1 MLLRRVYSCSTFDK
15 NYSTME
21 NNSNMQT
28 ENEEFWKREEKIH
41 RRGKVFGGF
50 LIVTAGSFFLAKELG
65 ADIPQWIFTWK
76 MFLIA
81 VGLMIGVKHKFM
93 HPAWLMLILI
103 GGGFLLGDVY
113 PDIAIKPVLWPSLI
127 IILGLFIMFKPR
139 RKHDKWR
146 RMHDKFH
153 RHRFHHYR
161 HRHGAHGNP
170 FDCEMNTAETDTSE
184 DYIDSTTFMA
194 AVKKNVLSKNF
205 KGGDITNVFGGT
217 ELNLTQ
223 ADFTGK
229 ATLDLTNVFGGTKL
243 LVPANWE
250 IHSDL
255 VSAFGNIEDKRP
267 VHPSTGGETPKILV
281 LKGTTF
287 MGGIEIK
294 SY

>member
-1 MLLRRVYSCSTFDK
+1 
-15 NYSTME
+15 ME
-21 NNSNMQT
+21 NNINTTQPDS
-28 ENEEFWKREEKIH
+28 EEFWRREEKSH

-50 LIVTAGSFFLAKELG
+50 LIVAAGSLFLAKELG
-65 ADIPQWIFTWK
+65 MQIPQWLFTWK

-81 VGLMIGVKHKFM
+81 IGFLIGVKHNFR
-93 HPAWLMLILI
+93 HAGWFFLMLI
-103 GGGFLLGDVY
+103 GGAFLLADIY
-113 PDIAIKPVLWPSLI
+113 PDIAIKPILWPSLV
-127 IILGLFIMFKPR
+127 ILIGLVIMFKPHKNR
-139 RKHDKWR
+139 RDKWQK
-146 RMHDKFH
+146 MHDKFH
-153 RHRFHHYR
+153 QRRYG
-161 HRHGAHGNP
+161 RHGRDGNGNP
-170 FDCEMNTAETDTSE
+170 FDCGMNMVGTDTSE

-194 AVKKNVLSKNF
+194 AIKKNVLSKNF

-223 ADFTGK
+223 ADFTGT

-267 VHPSTGGETPKILV
+267 IESNTSTESPKILI

-294 SY
+294 SF

>member
-1 MLLRRVYSCSTFDK
+1 
-15 NYSTME
+15 ME
-21 NNSNMQT
+21 TNSNIHT
-28 ENEEFWKREEKIH
+28 ENEEFWKQAEKNH

-50 LIVTAGSFFLAKELG
+50 LIVTAGSLFLAKELG
-65 ADIPQWIFTWK
+65 VQIPEWVFTWK

-81 VGLMIGVKHKFM
+81 VGLLIGVKHNFR
-93 HPAWLMLILI
+93 HAGWFFLMLI
-103 GGGFLLGDVY
+103 GGAFLLCDLY
-113 PDIAIKPVLWPSLI
+113 PGIAIRPILWPSLL
-127 IILGLFIMFKPR
+127 ILVGLAMMFKPR
-139 RKHDKWR
+139 RKHRDKWQ

-153 RHRFHHYR
+153 QRHYD
-161 HRHGAHGNP
+161 RHGRWEHRRR
-170 FDCEMNTAETDTSE
+170 FDCDMNIPGTDTSE

-205 KGGDITNVFGGT
+205 KGGDVTNVFGGT

-223 ADFTGK
+223 ADFEGS

-250 IHSDL
+250 INSDL

-267 VHPSTGGETPKILV
+267 VQPKTDDEKPKRLI

>member
-1 MLLRRVYSCSTFDK
+1 
-15 NYSTME
+15 ME
-21 NNSNMQT
+21 NNNNIQT
-28 ENEEFWKREEKIH
+28 EQEEFWKREEKNH
-41 RRGKVFGGF
+41 WRGKVFGGF
-50 LIVTAGSFFLAKELG
+50 LNVTAGSLFLAKELG
-65 ADIPQWIFTWK
+65 AQIPEWVFTWK
-76 MFLIA
+76 MCLIA
-81 VGLMIGVKHKFM
+81 LGLLIGVKHNFRHAGWFFM
-93 HPAWLMLILI
+93 MVIGGAFLLCDIYPGIAIKPILWPSLLILI
-103 GGGFLLGDVY
+103 GL
-113 PDIAIKPVLWPSLI
+113 AM
-127 IILGLFIMFKPR
+127 MFKPR
-139 RKHDKWR
+139 NKHRDKWK

-153 RHRFHHYR
+153 
-161 HRHGAHGNP
+161 HRHYGRHGRWGHRGR
-170 FDCEMNTAETDTSE
+170 FDCDMNIVGTDTSE

-205 KGGDITNVFGGT
+205 KGGDVTNVFGGT

-223 ADFTGK
+223 ADFEGS

-267 VHPSTGGETPKILV
+267 VMPNTGTEVPKRLI